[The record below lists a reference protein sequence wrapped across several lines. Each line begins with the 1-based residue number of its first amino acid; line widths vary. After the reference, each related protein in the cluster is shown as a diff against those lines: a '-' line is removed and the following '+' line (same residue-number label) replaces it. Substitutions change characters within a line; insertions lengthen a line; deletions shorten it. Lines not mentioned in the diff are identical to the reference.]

1 MATYSP
7 TQLGIKAPSGGFQ
20 QGGWYSGRQYWNG
33 TLSDAGVIH
42 PESSQQ
48 GAGQKVSSEV
58 NRQSDV
64 AQGLPL
70 GTIDA
75 YVAQQNAQPI
85 PQQTF
90 ENKAQVSQY
99 LGNVATSAYNSSNIG
114 VPALSS
120 ASQIANQIKSQLP
133 TNLPEAP
140 KTAEMFNQQKQA
152 LGVDNLEGT
161 VNAITDQIRT
171 IEATKRQQI
180 NSELGKA
187 VPLNVIQGRVSE
199 AERQQNERLDALNRE
214 KAYAVDQLNSAYKSI
229 DLVMKFAQTDFENA
243 KSLYDTKFKQT
254 MDILTMAHGIE
265 QDQISLAMKQQD
277 VARANAQIMMNAIK
291 DGGMDYNSLPP
302 ETMAQINKLELQA
315 GLPIGFFGA
324 IKKDPKADIVSTT
337 TADGQIQVLL
347 RNPDGSMKLQTYGT
361 KTSSGAKPT
370 AAELQRTAI
379 ADMSRTLAEAGG
391 ADGIV
396 SPEEWQQAR
405 QAWISKGLNP
415 VTFDATFAAQH
426 TNKDWGSYVVTDQ
439 KYLGGNVANQFN
451 N

>member
-7 TQLGIKAPSGGFQ
+7 AQVGVKAPAGGFQ

-42 PESSQQ
+42 SESNQQ

-70 GTIDA
+70 GTIDN
-75 YVAQQNAQPI
+75 YVAQQNAQPV
-85 PQQTF
+85 QQQSF
-90 ENKAQVSQY
+90 SDKAQVGKY

-120 ASQIANQIKSQLP
+120 ATQIADQIKSQLP
-133 TNLPEAP
+133 TNMPEAP
-140 KTAEMFNQQKQA
+140 KTADMFNQQKQA
-152 LGVDNLEGT
+152 LGVDSLEGT
-161 VNAITDQIRT
+161 VNSITDQLRT

-180 NSELGKA
+180 NSEMGKA

-199 AERQQNERLDALNRE
+199 AERQQNERIDALNRE

-243 KSLYDTKFKQT
+243 KSLYDSKFKQT

-265 QDQISLAMKQQD
+265 QDQISIAMKQQD

-302 ETMAQINKLELQA
+302 ETMAQMNKLELQS

-337 TADGQIQVLL
+337 SADGQIQVLL

-361 KTSSGAKPT
+361 KSAGGAKPT
-370 AAELQRTAI
+370 AAEVQRSAI
-379 ADMSRTLAEAGG
+379 SDMSRTLAEAGG
-391 ADGIV
+391 SDGVV
-396 SPEEWQQAR
+396 SPQEWDQAR
-405 QAWISKGLNP
+405 QAWLRNGFDPI
-415 VTFDATFAAQH
+415 VFDATFASQH
-426 TNKDWGSYVVTDQ
+426 TNSQWGTYKVTDP
-439 KYLGGNVANQFN
+439 KYLGGPVDALK
-451 N
+451 